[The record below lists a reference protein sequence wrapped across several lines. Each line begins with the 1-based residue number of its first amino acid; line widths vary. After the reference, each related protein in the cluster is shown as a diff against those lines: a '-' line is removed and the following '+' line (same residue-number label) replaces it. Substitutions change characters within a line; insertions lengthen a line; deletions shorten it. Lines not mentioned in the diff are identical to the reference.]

1 MIKFLSALIL
11 LLVTTAAQAERIR
24 DLTSV
29 QGVRQNSLIGYGLV
43 VGLDGT
49 GDQTTQTPFT
59 TQTLNN
65 MLSQLGITVPT
76 GTNMQ
81 LKNVAAVMVT
91 ASLPPFG
98 RQGQTID
105 VVVSSMGN
113 AKSLRGGTLLM
124 TPLKGVDSQVYALA
138 QGNILVGGAGASAGG
153 SSVQVNQLNGGRITN
168 GAVIERELPSQFGVG
183 NALNLQLNDEDFS
196 MAQQI
201 ADTINR
207 VRGYGSATALDAR
220 TIQVRVPSGNS
231 SQVRFLADI
240 QNMQVNVTPQDA
252 KVVINSRTGSVVMN
266 REVTLDSCAVAQGN
280 LSVTVNRQANVSQ
293 PDTPFGGGQTVVTPQ
308 TQIDLRQ
315 SGGSL
320 QSVRSSASLNNVVR
334 AQCAGRYAD
343 GSDVHTAIN
352 AKCGMSAGKTGNHLM
367 ISDSKLLASAA
378 WDAQSLNELKAK
390 AGEDPA
396 ANIRP
401 VARQVEG
408 MFVQM
413 MLKSMRDA
421 LPKDG
426 LFSSEHTRLYTS
438 MYDQQIAQQ
447 MTAGKGLGLAEM
459 MVKQM
464 TPEQP
469 LPEESTPAAPMK
481 FPLETVVRYQNQT
494 LSQLVQKAVP
504 RNYDD
509 SLPGDSKAFLA
520 QLSLPAQLAS
530 QQSGVPHHL
539 ILAQAA
545 LESGWGQRQIR
556 RENGEPSYNLFGVK
570 ASGNWKG
577 PVTEITTTEY
587 ENGEAKKV
595 KAKFR
600 VYSSYL
606 EALSDY
612 VGLLTRNP
620 RYAAVTTAASA
631 EQGAQAL
638 QDAGYATD
646 PHYARKLTSMIQ
658 QMKSISD
665 KVSKTYSMNIDN
677 LF

>member
-183 NALNLQLNDEDFS
+183 NTLNLQLNDEDFS

-231 SQVRFLADI
+231 SQVRFLA
-240 QNMQVNVTPQDA
+240 
-252 KVVINSRTGSVVMN
+252 
-266 REVTLDSCAVAQGN
+266 
-280 LSVTVNRQANVSQ
+280 
-293 PDTPFGGGQTVVTPQ
+293 
-308 TQIDLRQ
+308 
-315 SGGSL
+315 
-320 QSVRSSASLNNVVR
+320 
-334 AQCAGRYAD
+334 
-343 GSDVHTAIN
+343 AIN

-481 FPLETVVRYQNQT
+481 FPLETVVRYQNQA

-646 PHYARKLTSMIQ
+646 PHYARKLTNMIQ